1 MRVPFRLKGQD
12 VALYMQRFAMTKYID
27 VVIEA
32 DEYIDACKIFER
44 LDDCASYTKFIE
56 TAATHIDDELEE
68 LSVEE
73 AWPWHDKVSLTA
85 DQIEDMLEEG

>member
-1 MRVPFRLKGQD
+1 M
-12 VALYMQRFAMTKYID
+12 ALYMQRFVMSKYID

-32 DEYIDACKIFER
+32 DGYIDAYETFER
-44 LDDCASYTKFIE
+44 LDDCASYAKFIE
-56 TAATHIDDELEE
+56 TAATHVDDELEE

-85 DQIEDMLEEG
+85 DQIKDMLKEG